1 VTTITR
7 TRGPWKV
14 ATEVHEKGSSRPL
27 VIELDPLQCRIRP
40 KGLRT
45 GYALTW
51 HAIYRLGALAQAEA
65 ARNAR
70 LEARAARNT
79 RNNTR

>member
-1 VTTITR
+1 MTTITR

-14 ATEVHEKGSSRPL
+14 ATEVRERGQARPL
-27 VIELDPLQCRIRP
+27 VIEIDPLQVKVRP

-45 GYALTW
+45 GYSLTW
-51 HAIYRLGALAQAEA
+51 GAIYRLGALAQAEA

-70 LEARAARNT
+70 AEKRRAGRT
-79 RNNTR
+79 RKT

>member
-1 VTTITR
+1 MTTITR

-14 ATEVHEKGSSRPL
+14 QTEVRERGQVRPL
-27 VIELDPLQCRIRP
+27 VIEIDPLQVKVRP

-51 HAIYRLGALAQAEA
+51 GAIYRLGALAQAEA

-70 LEARAARNT
+70 AERRQAKRRK
-79 RNNTR
+79 